1 MPSRAVRGAL
11 LLSLAWPVSGAAQMT
26 EGVRADAPASSP
38 APCLSQAN
46 TLEIN
51 ACLSASL
58 AMRDKALNA
67 AYQDLL
73 KRLVAADAGDTT
85 DYPRARKHLL
95 DAQRAWISFR
105 DTDCAGRVILYEGG
119 SIRGAVQLSCL
130 IRHTEQRT
138 QSLRDWTFAR

>member
-11 LLSLAWPVSGAAQMT
+11 LLSLALPVTGIAQT
-26 EGVRADAPASSP
+26 AEGVRSDAPASFP
-38 APCLSQAN
+38 DPCLSQAN

-58 AMRDKALNA
+58 ARRDKVLNA

-73 KRLVAADAGDTT
+73 KRLAPADAGDTT

-95 DAQRAWISFR
+95 DAQRAWITFR
-105 DTDCAGRVILYEGG
+105 DTDCAGRVVLYEGG

-138 QSLRDWTFAR
+138 QALRDWTFAR